1 MSQTFVQQGDVV
13 EYTAPTGGVV
23 VDVPLLISSVVVVP
37 LVTAAQTVR
46 FNAGVKGI
54 FKNMPKATGSAWV
67 EGQVL
72 YWDSTAGNFATAQ
85 SATARRAA
93 SAVLA
98 AASGDTVGTVRLEN
112 ISAAVNVA

>member
-1 MSQTFVQQGDVV
+1 MATNSVEHGQVQ
-13 EYTAPTGGVV
+13 EFTAPTGGVV
-23 VDVPLLISSVVVVP
+23 SGTPVLIGSLVVIP

-46 FNAGVKGI
+46 FNAALVGTWTV
-54 FKNMPKATGSAWV
+54 PKASGVAWT

-85 SATARRAA
+85 SATARRAG
-93 SAVLA
+93 SAMVA
-98 AASGDTVGTVRLEN
+98 AASGDATGIVRLQN